1 MSISNV
7 SGVGVNLYAY
17 ANSSQ
22 KAAGTG
28 NFAEEVQKADRK
40 SVV

>member
-7 SGVGVNLYAY
+7 SGVGVNPYAY
-17 ANSSQ
+17 ANISQ

-28 NFAEEVQKADRK
+28 NFAEEV
-40 SVV
+40 